1 MKKLFIEML
10 DRERRK
16 IIDEELYQGEHG
28 RSGVVNI
35 LMTEKLKK
43 YLIKKSIENL
53 TVDQVEIKRC

>member
-1 MKKLFIEML
+1 ML